1 MGTIP
6 LSIYDIDCIIYHPN
20 DDEPGILFWLSDNTT
35 FLNVFHDNQECDE
48 QWGAIEH
55 GLDNEDFIRFHDI
68 RFRAERLKH
77 LEKGHHAEIGYFLQ
91 FIFHSTRVFTQPYVD
106 EQSMNEDLDRITNI
120 LGTLQEIRA
129 SRRFSQTKQ

>member
-1 MGTIP
+1 MSIP
-6 LSIYDIDCIIYHPN
+6 LFVYDIDCIIYHPN

-35 FLNVFHDNQECDE
+35 FLNVFPDDQECDE

-55 GLDNEDFIRFHDI
+55 GLGNEDFIRFHDM

-77 LEKGHHAEIGYFLQ
+77 LEKGNNGEIGHFLQ
-91 FIFHSTRVFTQPYVD
+91 FTFNSTRVFTQTYID
-106 EQSMNEDLDRITNI
+106 EQAMNEDLERITDI

-129 SRRFSQTKQ
+129 SRRFSHTKQ